1 MGVERAVSCKKTLGS
16 RRSLVPSRAETV
28 VACANIL
35 SLRGWKLSTA
45 ASDTERERVFL
56 QLTARSTPGITEN
69 RVSPPV

>member
-16 RRSLVPSRAETV
+16 RRSLVPSRAEIV
-28 VACANIL
+28 WLANIL

-56 QLTARSTPGITEN
+56 QLTARSTPGTTEN